1 MNSFIINLYKKNR
14 TIGKH
19 KEFLS
24 EGGSPLA
31 LGDVSE
37 FLTEGFLYDLRK
49 MAMANVCPVDIMW
62 HIIDVIEKHGKH
74 KRGQSRKKD
83 HSLDIVASNIFCS
96 AFGVDIIEAK
106 FVAYVSVYD
115 ETFENWKDMYIT
127 DLQRCI
133 DLYRDEWMAL
143 IKEYENERE

>member
-1 MNSFIINLYKKNR
+1 MSSFIINLYKRNR

-31 LGDVSE
+31 FGDVSE
-37 FLTEGFLYDLRK
+37 FFTGEFLYDLRK
-49 MAMANVCPVDIMW
+49 MAMTNVCPVDIMW

-74 KRGQSRKKD
+74 KRGQSRKENQ
-83 HSLDIVASNIFCS
+83 SLNAVTANIFCS
-96 AFGVDIIEAK
+96 AFGVDVVQAK
-106 FVAYVSVYD
+106 FVAYASVYD
-115 ETFENWKDMYIT
+115 ATFENWKDMYIA
-127 DLQRCI
+127 DLQACI

-143 IKEYENERE
+143 IKEYEDEK